1 MRKTTRTLTAS
12 LLALTL
18 LVPAPFISAASA
30 SDSKVTV
37 QSSQQQAVD
46 YMGHWAQKEFQ
57 SWVDKGLISG
67 YGNGVYK
74 PNQEITRAEWVILI
88 NRVFNLQEKSEISFT
103 DVLETGTYYSDIQKA
118 AAAGY
123 VSGYSD
129 GNFRPTQVVSRQ
141 EAAVMLHRL
150 LQLNSSANSHTPT
163 DVEDLPSWSQ
173 EAVLSLFGDGYLNG
187 YSDGSFRG
195 AKAVSRAEA
204 LRMIEKLAGE
214 ITSKSG
220 TYTGITTRN
229 MVISSPG
236 VELNNSTIS
245 GNLYLTE
252 GIAEGDITLNNV
264 NIKGTVYVSGGGEN
278 SIVLSHSNAANMVID
293 KHNGKLRVVTKGA
306 SAVPSIHVHSGVTLE
321 EDSTLT
327 GAGFGRVLIQN
338 TLPND
343 SIIRLIGNFDS
354 AEIQALGAPTLHL
367 AAGSIAEV
375 TLKQL
380 AKLRVDAGTAI
391 KNLILGINDKITIQG
406 TGKVGF
412 DSKYSHLIQFETPTP
427 TATAT
432 TGTGGSGSNG
442 SDGGAVTTP
451 SPAATPAPEATPSPT
466 VTPAPGATAP
476 ALTNVSVHDPSVVVD
491 KGTYYVFGSH
501 IDAAKSDDLM
511 KWTHFTNGY
520 TTPGNVLFGDLSANL
535 AESFKWAGEN
545 DSDSK
550 GGFSI
555 WAPDVFWNEDY
566 KNADG
571 TTGAYMMYYS
581 ASSTYIRSA
590 IGFATSQN
598 IEGPYFYGN
607 TVIYSGFTK
616 EEDYDTNSKINKKW
630 TNTNIQKLI
639 NNGTLEDAN
648 PDWFDAGGSY
658 KNKTYTNAI
667 DPTLFYD
674 KVGKLWMTYGSWSG
688 GIFVLEIDP
697 TTGEP
702 KYPGKDGK
710 TADGRLID
718 RYFGTHISGGM
729 TKSGEGPYIAYDKN
743 TGYYFLYVTYGGL
756 ASDGGYN
763 MRQFRSTNPDGPYV
777 DAAGQSAVL
786 TTSNDHSA
794 IGNKVLGNFMF
805 TNLNSDP
812 DFQTYGYVAS
822 GHNSVN
828 YDEETGKIFNFFH
841 TRFPQRGET
850 HELRVHQMFTNEDGW
865 PVTSP
870 HRYTGETIAAV
881 KQEDAVGAYQFVN
894 HGKDTS
900 AKIKSTTDIELRSDG
915 TITGSVNGTWELK
928 GEYYADLL
936 LNETENGA
944 KVQNLYKGVFVKQWD
959 STRQKNVM
967 VFTAMS
973 DKGVTVWGSQIE
985 LLSTEQMVSNIKDS
999 LSLGNTS
1006 KVYKD
1011 LTLPTEAVRGTVI
1024 TWSSSNEDVVGN
1036 DGSVTRPE
1044 KGHGNATVELTAT
1057 ITLGESTATKTFTI
1071 IVMELTGNVLE
1082 DGLVAAYDFEGNL
1095 AENEDRTSAGTIT
1108 GNRVNNT
1115 GGSITFETG
1124 EDGLAA
1130 KFDGNSGV
1138 RLPNGL
1144 IKGNT
1149 YTIGMWLNPEQLTQ
1163 FTTAFFGATTDTNWI
1178 SLLPYGNGGATT
1190 RMWFGSQTFH
1200 DAEAGMQIPVNQ
1212 WSHIA
1217 FTYDAGAVKLYVNG
1231 ILKYSGKGFTDV
1243 FDSEDA
1249 VFSLGVNYWDIPYKG
1264 LMDDLR
1270 IYESALSAEAV
1281 DMLVNGQ
1288 PDSNVKVSTI
1298 TITEPEIALE
1308 LGNNFTPQV
1317 QALPANAGNKK
1328 LTWSSSDS
1336 NVVSVDAETG
1346 TVTALTLGGEAVI
1359 TATATDG
1366 SGVSADYK
1374 VRVTDGKVAY
1384 YTFDGNLDDS
1394 LQLVGNGQVTGVKIE
1409 APTVGNITYGNG
1421 ITNQAAVFDGVSGIR
1436 LPDGLIDSDTYTVS
1450 MWLHPEQLTEATTT
1464 FFGAA
1469 SVNNWISFVPQNSD
1483 GITLLWSGQDWYDAL
1498 TGMTLPEKQWT
1509 HVAFTVKHGTV
1520 KVYINGVEK
1529 FSGENF
1535 PNVFRNQNGVF
1546 ALGVNYWDVPYKGMI
1561 DELKIYSRA
1570 LKADEVLTEYHSNVN

>member
-1 MRKTTRTLTAS
+1 MRKTISKLTAS

-18 LVPAPFISAASA
+18 LVPVPFISAASA
-30 SDSKVTV
+30 SDSNAIV
-37 QSSQQQAVD
+37 QPMQQQAVD
-46 YMGHWAQKEFQ
+46 YSGHWAQQDFQ

-67 YGNGVYK
+67 YGAGIYK
-74 PNQEITRAEWVILI
+74 PNQEITRVEWVTLI
-88 NRVFNLQEKSEISFT
+88 NRVFSLQEKSEISFT
-103 DVLETGTYYSDIQKA
+103 DVPETGAYYNDIQKA

-123 VSGYSD
+123 ISGYDD
-129 GNFRPTQVVSRQ
+129 GTFRPTQVISRQ
-141 EAAVMLHRL
+141 EAAVMLYRL
-150 LQLNSSANSHTPT
+150 FQLNSSVNIAAPQ
-163 DVEDLPSWSQ
+163 DAKALPAWSQ
-173 EAVLSLFGDGYLNG
+173 EAVLSLFSEGYLNG
-187 YSDGSFRG
+187 YSDGSFKG
-195 AKAVSRAEA
+195 AKAVTRAEA

-220 TYTGITTRN
+220 SYTGITTRN
-229 MVISSPG
+229 MVISSQD

-252 GIAEGDITLNNV
+252 GISEGNITLNNV
-264 NIKGTVYVSGGGEN
+264 TVKGKVYVSGGGDN
-278 SIVLSHSNAANMVID
+278 SIVFNNSNAADMSVN
-293 KHNGKLRVVTKGA
+293 KHNGKIRIVTKGT
-306 SAVPSIHVHSGVTLE
+306 SAVPTVRVHSGVTLE
-321 EDSTLT
+321 EDHTLT
-327 GAGFGRVLIQN
+327 GAGFGRVIIEN

-343 SIIRLIGNFDS
+343 SIIRLKGSFDS
-354 AEIQALGAPTLHL
+354 AEVQALGVPTLHL
-367 AAGSIAEV
+367 AAGSITEV

-380 AKLRVDAGTAI
+380 AKLRVDAGTNI
-391 KNLILGINDKITIQG
+391 KNLILAINDRIAIQG

-412 DSKYSHLIQFETPTP
+412 DSKYSHLIKFETPTP
-427 TATAT
+427 TATPT
-432 TGTGGSGSNG
+432 TVTGGSGSSG
-442 SDGGAVTTP
+442 SDGGTVSTPTPTTTP
-451 SPAATPAPEATPSPT
+451 VPTATPTA
-466 VTPAPGATAP
+466 TPAPGATAP

-511 KWTHFTNGY
+511 KWTRFTNGY
-520 TTPGNVLFGDLSANL
+520 TTPSNVIFGDLSANL

-566 KNADG
+566 KNVDG

-598 IEGPYFYGN
+598 IEGPYTYGN

-616 EEDYDTNSKINKKW
+616 NEDYDTNSKINKRW

-639 NNGTLEDAN
+639 DNGTLEGIN
-648 PDWFDAGGSY
+648 LDWFDAGGSY

-674 KVGKLWMTYGSWSG
+674 KDGKLWMTYGSWSG
-688 GIFVLEIDP
+688 GIFILEIDP
-697 TTGEP
+697 ANGEP
-702 KYPGKDGK
+702 KYPGKDGT

-743 TGYYFLYVTYGGL
+743 TGYYYLYVTYGGL

-786 TTSNDHSA
+786 ATSNDHSA
-794 IGNKVLGNFMF
+794 VGNKLLGNFIFM
-805 TNLNSDP
+805 NLNSDP
-812 DFQTYGYVAS
+812 DFQSYGYVAS

-841 TRFPQRGET
+841 TRFPQRGEA

-870 HRYTGETIAAV
+870 HRYTGETITAV
-881 KQEDAVGAYQFVN
+881 KHEDVAKAYQFVN

-900 AKIKSTTDIELRSDG
+900 GKIKSTTDIELRSDG
-915 TITGSVNGTWELK
+915 TIAGSVTGSWELK

-944 KVQNLYKGVFVKQWD
+944 TVQNLYKGVFVKQWD
-959 STRQKNVM
+959 SSRQSNVM
-967 VFTAMS
+967 TFTAMS
-973 DKGVTVWGSQIE
+973 NKGVTVWGSQIE
-985 LLSTEQMVSNIKDS
+985 LLSTEQMVSNIKES

-1011 LTLPTEAVRGTVI
+1011 LTLPAEAVRGTVI
-1024 TWSSSNEDVVGN
+1024 TWSSSNESVVGN

-1044 KGHGNATVELTAT
+1044 KGLGNATVELTAT
-1057 ITLGESTATKTFTI
+1057 ISLGESTATKTFTI
-1071 IVMELTGNVLE
+1071 VVMELTGNVLE

-1095 AENEDRTSAGTIT
+1095 SEKGDRTANGTIT
-1108 GNRVNNT
+1108 GNRINNT
-1115 GGSITFETG
+1115 GGNISYETG
-1124 EDGLAA
+1124 EAGLAA

-1149 YTIGMWLNPEQLTQ
+1149 YTIGMWLNPQELTP

-1200 DAEAGMQIPVNQ
+1200 DAEAGIQVPVNQ

-1217 FTYDAGAVKLYVNG
+1217 FTYDAGSVKLYVNG
-1231 ILKYSGKGFTDV
+1231 VLKYTGTGFTDV
-1243 FDSEDA
+1243 FNSEDA

-1264 LMDDLR
+1264 LIDNLR
-1270 IYESALSAEAV
+1270 IYESTLSAEAV
-1281 DMLVNGQ
+1281 DLLVNGE
-1288 PDSNVKVSTI
+1288 PDNNVKVNTI
-1298 TITEPEIALE
+1298 TITEPDKALE
-1308 LGNNFTPQV
+1308 LGNSFTPQV
-1317 QALPANAGNKK
+1317 KVLPINAGNKK

-1336 NVVSVDAETG
+1336 NVASVDATTG
-1346 TVTALTLGGEAVI
+1346 SVTALTVGGEAII

-1366 SGVSADYK
+1366 SGVSANYK
-1374 VRVTDGKVAY
+1374 VKVTDGKVAH

-1394 LQLVGNGQVTGVKIE
+1394 LQLVGSGQVTGIKIE

-1421 ITNQAAVFDGVSGIR
+1421 ISNQAATFDGASGIR
-1436 LPDGLIDSDTYTVS
+1436 LPDGLIDSDTYYTVS
-1450 MWLHPEQLTEATTT
+1450 MWLNPEQHTNATTT

-1469 SVNNWISFVPQNSD
+1469 SINSWISFVPQNSN
-1483 GITLLWSGQDWYDAL
+1483 GLTLLWSGQAWYDAL
-1498 TGMTLPEKQWT
+1498 TGMTIPEQQWT

-1529 FSGENF
+1529 FSGEDF
-1535 PNVFRNQNGVF
+1535 PNVFRNKNGVF

-1570 LKADEVLTEYHSNVN
+1570 LKSIEVLTEYNSK

>member
-1 MRKTTRTLTAS
+1 MRKTTRKLTAS

-18 LVPAPFISAASA
+18 LIPAPLISAASA
-30 SDSKVTV
+30 SDSKTIP
-37 QSSQQQAVD
+37 QSTQQQAAD
-46 YMGHWAQKEFQ
+46 YLGHWAQKDFQ

-67 YGNGVYK
+67 YGQGIYK
-74 PNQEITRAEWVILI
+74 PNQEITRAEWVTLI
-88 NRVFNLQEKSEISFT
+88 NRVFNLQEKAEISFM
-103 DVLETGTYYSDIQKA
+103 DVSETGAYYSDIQKA

-123 VSGYSD
+123 ISGYSD
-129 GNFRPTQVVSRQ
+129 GTFRATQQVSRQ
-141 EAAVMLHRL
+141 EAAVMLYRL
-150 LQLNSSANSHTPT
+150 FQLNSSANTSAPK
-163 DVEDLPSWSQ
+163 DVEDLPTWSQ
-173 EAVLSLFGDGYLNG
+173 EAVLSLFSEGYLSG
-187 YSDGSFRG
+187 YNDGTFKG
-195 AKAVSRAEA
+195 TKAVSRAEA
-204 LRMIEKLAGE
+204 LRMIEELAGE
-214 ITSKSG
+214 ITTKSG
-220 TYTGITTRN
+220 SYTGITSRN

-264 NIKGTVYVSGGGEN
+264 TVKGKVYVSGGGEN
-278 SIVLSHSNAANMVID
+278 SIVLSNSNAADMAVD
-293 KHNGKLRVVTKGA
+293 KHNGKLRIVTKGN
-306 SAVPSIHVHSGVTLE
+306 SAVPSVRVHSGVTLE
-321 EDSTLT
+321 EDNSLT
-327 GAGFGRVLIQN
+327 GAGFGQVIIEN

-343 SIIRLIGNFDS
+343 STIRLKGNFDS
-354 AEIQALGAPTLHL
+354 TEIKALGAPILHL
-367 AAGSIAEV
+367 AAGSITEV
-375 TLKQL
+375 TLKQIV
-380 AKLRVDAGTAI
+380 KLRVDAGTAI
-391 KNLILGINDKITIQG
+391 NNLILGINDIITIQG

-412 DSKYSHLIQFETPTP
+412 DSKYSHLIKFETPSPTATATPGTSSGGSDGGVVSTPAPSATPVPPATPTP
-427 TATAT
+427 TATPEPT
-432 TGTGGSGSNG
+432 
-442 SDGGAVTTP
+442 
-451 SPAATPAPEATPSPT
+451 AP
-466 VTPAPGATAP
+466 AP

-511 KWTHFTNGY
+511 NWTHFTNGY

-555 WAPDVFWNEDY
+555 WAPDVFWNEAY

-590 IGFATSQN
+590 IGYATSQN
-598 IEGPYFYGN
+598 IEGPYTYGN

-616 EEDYDTNSKINKKW
+616 EEDYDTNSKVNKKW

-639 NNGTLEDAN
+639 DNGTLDDVN

-674 KVGKLWMTYGSWSG
+674 KDGKLWMTYGSWSG
-688 GIFVLEIDP
+688 GIFILEIDP
-697 TTGEP
+697 ATGEP
-702 KYPGKDGK
+702 KYPGEDGK

-743 TGYYFLYVTYGGL
+743 TGYYYLYVTYGGL

-786 TTSNDHSA
+786 ATSNDHSA

-828 YDEETGKIFNFFH
+828 YDDETGKIFNFFH

-865 PVTSP
+865 PITSP

-881 KQEDAVGAYQFVN
+881 KQEDVIGAYQFVN

-900 AKIKSTTDIELRSDG
+900 AKIKSTTDIELRGDG
-915 TITGSVNGTWELK
+915 TITGSVTGTWELK
-928 GEYYADLL
+928 GEYYVDLL

-944 KVQNLYKGVFVKQWD
+944 AVQNLYKGVFVKQWD
-959 STRQKNVM
+959 SSRQSNVM
-967 VFTAMS
+967 TFTAMS
-973 DKGVTVWGSQIE
+973 NKGVTVWGSQIE
-985 LLSTEQMVSNIKDS
+985 LLSTEQIVSNIKES

-1006 KVYKD
+1006 KIYKD

-1024 TWSSSNEDVVGN
+1024 TWSSSNNDIVGN

-1044 KGHGNATVELTAT
+1044 KGLGNATVELTAT

-1071 IVMELTGNVLE
+1071 VVMELTGNVLE

-1095 AENEDRTSAGTIT
+1095 SENGDRTAKGTIT
-1108 GNRVNNT
+1108 GNRINNT
-1115 GGSITFETG
+1115 GGNITYETG
-1124 EDGLAA
+1124 EEGLAA
-1130 KFDGNSGV
+1130 KFDGNSGI

-1190 RMWFGSQTFH
+1190 RMWFGNQTFH

-1231 ILKYSGKGFTDV
+1231 VLKYTGKGFTDV
-1243 FDSEDA
+1243 FASEDA

-1264 LMDDLR
+1264 LIDNLR

-1281 DMLVNGQ
+1281 DLLVNGQ
-1288 PDSNVKVSTI
+1288 PDCDIKVSTI
-1298 TITEPEIALE
+1298 TITESEKALE
-1308 LGNNFTPQV
+1308 LENSFTPQV
-1317 QALPANAGNKK
+1317 KVLPTNAGNKT

-1336 NVVSVDAETG
+1336 NVVSVDAATG
-1346 TVTALTLGGEAVI
+1346 TVTALTVGGEAVI

-1366 SGVSADYK
+1366 SGISADYK
-1374 VRVTDGKVAY
+1374 VKVTDGKVAY
-1384 YTFDGNLDDS
+1384 YAFDGNLNDS
-1394 LQLVGNGQVTGVKIE
+1394 LQLIGTGQVTGIKIE

-1421 ITNQAAVFDGVSGIR
+1421 IADQAAVFDGASGIR
-1436 LPDGLIDSDTYTVS
+1436 LPDGLISSDTYTVS
-1450 MWLHPEQLTEATTT
+1450 MWLNPEQLTTATTT

-1469 SVNNWISFVPQNSD
+1469 SINSWISFVPQNSD
-1483 GITLLWSGQDWYDAL
+1483 GITLLWSGQAWYDAL
-1498 TGMTLPEKQWT
+1498 TNMRIPEQQWT

-1529 FSGENF
+1529 FSGEDF
-1535 PNVFRNQNGVF
+1535 PNVFRNKNGVF
-1546 ALGVNYWDVPYKGMI
+1546 SLGVNYWDVPYMGMM

-1570 LKADEVLTEYHSNVN
+1570 LKSEEILTEYNSNVN

>member
-1 MRKTTRTLTAS
+1 MNLRKTTRKLTAS

-30 SDSKVTV
+30 SDSKTIPP
-37 QSSQQQAVD
+37 STQQQAVD
-46 YMGHWAQKEFQ
+46 YSGHWAQKDFQ

-67 YGNGVYK
+67 YGNGIYK
-74 PNQEITRAEWVILI
+74 PNQEITRAEWVTLI
-88 NRVFNLQEKSEISFT
+88 NRVFNLQEKSEIAFT
-103 DVLETGTYYSDIQKA
+103 DVLESGAYYSDIQKA
-118 AAAGY
+118 SAAGY

-129 GNFRPTQVVSRQ
+129 GTFRPTQVVSRQ

-150 LQLNSSANSHTPT
+150 FQLNSSANTSAPK

-173 EAVLSLFGDGYLNG
+173 EAVLSLFGEGYLNG
-187 YSDGSFRG
+187 YSDGSFKG
-195 AKAVSRAEA
+195 AKAVTRAEA

-220 TYTGITTRN
+220 SYTGITTQN
-229 MVISSPG
+229 MVISNPG

-264 NIKGTVYVSGGGEN
+264 TVKGTIFVSGGGEN
-278 SIVLSHSNAANMVID
+278 SIVLSNSNAGNMVVD
-293 KHNGKLRVVTKGA
+293 KRNGKLRVVTKGT
-306 SAVPSIHVHSGVTLE
+306 SAVPSVRVHSGVMLE
-321 EDSTLT
+321 EDTTLT
-327 GAGFGRVLIQN
+327 GAGLGRVVIEN

-343 SIIRLIGNFDS
+343 SIIRLRGNFDS
-354 AEIQALGAPTLHL
+354 AEVRALGVPTLHL
-367 AAGSIAEV
+367 AAGNITEV
-375 TLKQL
+375 TLNQL
-380 AKLRVDAGTAI
+380 AKLRVDAGAAI
-391 KNLILGINDKITIQG
+391 KNLILGINDMITIQG
-406 TGKVGF
+406 TGKVSF
-412 DSKYSHLIQFETPTP
+412 DNKYSNLIKFEIPTP

-432 TGTGGSGSNG
+432 SGSGSSGSGG
-442 SDGGAVTTP
+442 SDGSAVATPTTTP
-451 SPAATPAPEATPSPT
+451 VPTATATPTATPGPS
-466 VTPAPGATAP
+466 ATAP
-476 ALTNVSVHDPSVVVD
+476 ALTNVSVHDPSVAVD

-501 IDAAKSDDLM
+501 IDAAKSDDLLN
-511 KWTHFTNGY
+511 WTRFTNGY

-598 IEGPYFYGN
+598 IEGPYTYGN

-630 TNTNIQKLI
+630 TNTNIHKLI
-639 NNGTLEDAN
+639 DNGTLEDAN

-674 KVGKLWMTYGSWSG
+674 KDGKLWMTYGSWSG
-688 GIFVLEIDP
+688 GIFILEIDP
-697 TTGEP
+697 ATGEP
-702 KYPGKDGK
+702 KYPGKDGT

-729 TKSGEGPYIAYDKN
+729 TKSGEGPYIVYDKN
-743 TGYYFLYVTYGGL
+743 TDYYFLYVTYGGL

-786 TTSNDHSA
+786 ATSNDHSA

-805 TNLNSDP
+805 TNVNSEP

-865 PVTSP
+865 PLTSP

-881 KQEDAVGAYQFVN
+881 MQEDVIGAYQFVN

-900 AKIKSTTDIELRSDG
+900 AKIKSTTAIELRSDG
-915 TITGSVNGTWELK
+915 TITGSVTGSWELK

-936 LNETENGA
+936 INEIENGA
-944 KVQNLYKGVFVKQWD
+944 TVQNLYKGVFVKQWD
-959 STRQKNVM
+959 STRQSNVM
-967 VFTAMS
+967 TFTAMS
-973 DKGVTVWGSQIE
+973 NKGVTVWGSQIE
-985 LLSTEQMVSNIKDS
+985 LLSTDQIVSNVKDS

-1024 TWSSSNEDVVGN
+1024 TWSSSNEAVVGN
-1036 DGSVTRPE
+1036 DGSVVRPE
-1044 KGHGNATVELTAT
+1044 KGLGNATIELTAT
-1057 ITLGESTATKTFTI
+1057 IALGESTATKTFTI
-1071 IVMELTGNVLE
+1071 IVMELTGNILE
-1082 DGLVAAYDFEGNL
+1082 DGLVAAYDFEGDL
-1095 AENEDRTSAGTIT
+1095 SENGDRTDKGTIT
-1108 GNRVNNT
+1108 GNRINNT
-1115 GGSITFETG
+1115 GGNITYETG
-1124 EDGLAA
+1124 EVGLAA
-1130 KFDGNSGV
+1130 KFDGSSGI

-1149 YTIGMWLNPEQLTQ
+1149 YTIGMWLNPQELTQ

-1217 FTYDAGAVKLYVNG
+1217 FTYDAGTVKLYVNG
-1231 ILKYSGKGFTDV
+1231 VLKYTGKGFTDV
-1243 FDSEDA
+1243 FNSADA
-1249 VFSLGVNYWDIPYKG
+1249 VFALGVNYWDIPYKG
-1264 LMDDLR
+1264 LIDNLR

-1281 DMLVNGQ
+1281 DLLVNGE

-1298 TITEPEIALE
+1298 TIHDAEMDVAV
-1308 LGNNFTPQV
+1308 GNTFTPQV
-1317 QALPANAGNKK
+1317 KVLPTNAGNKK
-1328 LTWSSSDS
+1328 LTWSSSDPS
-1336 NVVSVDAETG
+1336 AISVDATTG
-1346 TVTALTLGGEAVI
+1346 TVTALTVGGEAVI
-1359 TATATDG
+1359 TATAADG

-1374 VRVTDGKVAY
+1374 VNVTDGKVAY
-1384 YTFDGNLDDS
+1384 YAFDGNLDDS
-1394 LQLVGNGQVTGVKIE
+1394 LQLVGTGQVTGIKIE

-1436 LPDGLIDSDTYTVS
+1436 LPNGLIDSNTYTVS
-1450 MWLHPEQLTEATTT
+1450 MWLNPEQLTDATTT

-1469 SVNNWISFVPQNSD
+1469 SINSWISFVPQN
-1483 GITLLWSGQDWYDAL
+1483 GAGKTLLWSGEAWYDAVSA
-1498 TGMTLPEKQWT
+1498 MKIPENKWT
-1509 HVAFTVKHGTV
+1509 HVAFAVNNGTV
-1520 KVYINGVEK
+1520 KVYLDGVEQ
-1529 FSGENF
+1529 FSGEGF
-1535 PNVFRNQNGVF
+1535 PNVFKNKNGVF

-1570 LKADEVLTEYHSNVN
+1570 LKSDEILTEYNSNVN

>member
-1 MRKTTRTLTAS
+1 MRKTTRKLTAS

-18 LVPAPFISAASA
+18 LVPAPLISAASA
-30 SDSKVTV
+30 SDSKATV
-37 QSSQQQAVD
+37 QSTQQQTVD
-46 YMGHWAQKEFQ
+46 YMGHWAQKDFQ

-67 YGNGVYK
+67 YGKGIYK
-74 PNQEITRAEWVILI
+74 PNQEITRAEWVTLI

-103 DVLETGTYYSDIQKA
+103 DVLEAGSHYKDIQKA
-118 AAAGY
+118 VAAGY
-123 VSGYSD
+123 VSGYDD
-129 GNFRPTQVVSRQ
+129 GSFRPQQVVSRQ

-150 LQLNSSANSHTPT
+150 FQLNASANTSAPK

-173 EAVLSLFGDGYLNG
+173 EAVLSLFGEGYLNG
-187 YSDGSFRG
+187 YSDGSFKG
-195 AKAVSRAEA
+195 AKAVTRAEA

-220 TYTGITTRN
+220 SYTGITTQN

-264 NIKGTVYVSGGGEN
+264 TVKGKVYVSGGGEN
-278 SIVLSHSNAANMVID
+278 SIVFNNSNVTDMVAD
-293 KHNGKLRVVTKGA
+293 KRNGKLRIVTKG
-306 SAVPSIHVHSGVTLE
+306 SSVIPSVRVHSGVTLE

-327 GAGFGRVLIQN
+327 GAGFGRVIIEN

-343 SIIRLIGNFDS
+343 SIITLRGNFDS
-354 AEIQALGAPTLHL
+354 AEVQALGVPTLHL
-367 AAGSIAEV
+367 TAGSIAEV

-380 AKLRVDAGTAI
+380 AKLRVEASTEI
-391 KNLILGINDKITIQG
+391 KNLILGINDMITIQG
-406 TGKVGF
+406 TGKIGF
-412 DSKYSHLIQFETPTP
+412 DSRFSHLIKFETPTP

-432 TGTGGSGSNG
+432 IGTGGSGSGG
-442 SDGGAVTTP
+442 SDGGAV
-451 SPAATPAPEATPSPT
+451 ATPSPT
-466 VTPAPGATAP
+466 ATPAPGATAP
-476 ALTNVSVHDPSVVVD
+476 TLTNVSVHDPSVVVD

-501 IDAAKSDDLM
+501 IDAAKSNDLM
-511 KWTHFTNGY
+511 DWTHFTNGY
-520 TTPGNVLFGDLSANL
+520 TTPGNILFGDLSANL

-555 WAPDVFWNEDY
+555 WAPDVFYNEDY

-598 IEGPYFYGN
+598 IEGPYTYGN

-616 EEDYDTNSKINKKW
+616 DEDYDTNSKINKKW
-630 TNTNIQKLI
+630 TNTNIQKLVD
-639 NNGTLEDAN
+639 NGTLEGFN

-674 KVGKLWMTYGSWSG
+674 KDGKLWMTYGSWSG
-688 GIFVLEIDP
+688 GIFILEIDP
-697 TTGEP
+697 ATGEP
-702 KYPGKDGK
+702 KYPGKDSK

-743 TGYYFLYVTYGGL
+743 TGYYYLYVTYGGL

-786 TTSNDHSA
+786 ATSNDHSA
-794 IGNKVLGNFMF
+794 VGNKVLGNFMF

-865 PVTSP
+865 PVTSA
-870 HRYTGETIAAV
+870 HRYTGETITAV
-881 KQEDAVGAYQFVN
+881 KQENVVGAYQFVN

-915 TITGSVNGTWELK
+915 TITGSVTGTWELK

-944 KVQNLYKGVFVKQWD
+944 AVQNLYKGVFVKQWD
-959 STRQKNVM
+959 SSRQSHVM
-967 VFTAMS
+967 TFTAMS
-973 DKGVTVWGSQIE
+973 NKGVTVWGSQIE
-985 LLSTEQMVSNIKDS
+985 LLSTEQIVSNIKDS

-1024 TWSSSNEDVVGN
+1024 TWSSSNTDVVEN

-1044 KGHGNATVELTAT
+1044 KGLGNATVELTAT
-1057 ITLGESTATKTFTI
+1057 ITLGESTATKSFTI
-1071 IVMELTGNVLE
+1071 VVMELTGNMLE
-1082 DGLVAAYDFEGNL
+1082 DGLVAAYDFEGDL
-1095 AENEDRTSAGTIT
+1095 SENGDRTDKGTIT
-1108 GNRVNNT
+1108 GNRINNT
-1115 GGSITFETG
+1115 GGNITYETG
-1124 EDGLAA
+1124 EEDLAA

-1149 YTIGMWLNPEQLTQ
+1149 YTIGMWLNPQELTQ
-1163 FTTAFFGATTDTNWI
+1163 FTTAFFGATSDTNWI

-1190 RMWFGSQTFH
+1190 RMWFGVQTFH

-1231 ILKYSGKGFTDV
+1231 ELKYTGKGFTDV

-1264 LMDDLR
+1264 LIDSLR

-1281 DMLVNGQ
+1281 DLLVHGQ

-1298 TITEPEIALE
+1298 TITEPEKALE
-1308 LGNNFTPQV
+1308 LGNSFTPQV
-1317 QALPANAGNKK
+1317 KVLPTHAGNKK
-1328 LTWSSSDS
+1328 LTWSSSDAS
-1336 NVVSVDAETG
+1336 VVSVDAVSG
-1346 TVTALTLGGEAVI
+1346 TVTALTVGGEAVI

-1366 SGVSADYK
+1366 SGVTADYK
-1374 VRVTDGKVAY
+1374 VKVTDGRVAY
-1384 YTFDGNLDDS
+1384 YAFDGNLDDS
-1394 LQLVGNGQVTGVKIE
+1394 LQLVGTGQVTGIKIE

-1436 LPDGLIDSDTYTVS
+1436 LPNGLIDSNTYTVS
-1450 MWLHPEQLTEATTT
+1450 MWLNPEQLTDATTT

-1469 SVNNWISFVPQNSD
+1469 SINNWISFVPQN
-1483 GITLLWSGQDWYDAL
+1483 GGGKTLLWSGEAWYDAISA
-1498 TGMTLPEKQWT
+1498 MKIPENKWT
-1509 HVAFTVKHGTV
+1509 YVAFTVNNGTV
-1520 KVYINGVEK
+1520 KVYLDGVEQ
-1529 FSGENF
+1529 FSGEGF
-1535 PNVFRNQNGVF
+1535 PNVFKNKNGVF

-1570 LKADEVLTEYHSNVN
+1570 LKSDEILTEYNSNVN

>member
-1 MRKTTRTLTAS
+1 MRKTTRKLTAS

-18 LVPAPFISAASA
+18 LVPAPLISAASA
-30 SDSKVTV
+30 SDSKATV
-37 QSSQQQAVD
+37 QSTQQQTVD
-46 YMGHWAQKEFQ
+46 YMGHWAQKDFQ

-67 YGNGVYK
+67 YGKGIYK
-74 PNQEITRAEWVILI
+74 PNQEITRAEWVTLI

-103 DVLETGTYYSDIQKA
+103 DVLEAGSHYKDIQKA
-118 AAAGY
+118 VAAGY
-123 VSGYSD
+123 VSGYDD
-129 GNFRPTQVVSRQ
+129 GSFRPQQVVSRQ

-150 LQLNSSANSHTPT
+150 FQLNASANTSAPK

-173 EAVLSLFGDGYLNG
+173 EAVLSLFGEGYLNG
-187 YSDGSFRG
+187 YSDGSFKG
-195 AKAVSRAEA
+195 AKAVTRAEA

-220 TYTGITTRN
+220 SYTGITTQN

-252 GIAEGDITLNNV
+252 GIAEGDITLNNITV
-264 NIKGTVYVSGGGEN
+264 KGKVYVFGGGEN
-278 SIVLSHSNAANMVID
+278 SIVFNNSNVADMVVD
-293 KHNGKLRVVTKGA
+293 KRNGKLRIVTKG
-306 SAVPSIHVHSGVTLE
+306 SSVIPSVRVHSGVTLE

-327 GAGFGRVLIQN
+327 GAGFGRVIIEN

-343 SIIRLIGNFDS
+343 SIITLRGNFDS
-354 AEIQALGAPTLHL
+354 AEVQALGVPTLHL

-380 AKLRVDAGTAI
+380 AKLRVEASTEI
-391 KNLILGINDKITIQG
+391 KNLILGINDMITIQG

-412 DSKYSHLIQFETPTP
+412 DSRFSHLIKFETPTP

-432 TGTGGSGSNG
+432 IGTGGSGSGG

-451 SPAATPAPEATPSPT
+451 SPTATPT
-466 VTPAPGATAP
+466 PGATAP
-476 ALTNVSVHDPSVVVD
+476 TLTNVSVHDPSVVVD

-501 IDAAKSDDLM
+501 IDAAKSNDLM
-511 KWTHFTNGY
+511 NWTHFTNGY

-550 GGFSI
+550 DGFSI
-555 WAPDVFWNEDY
+555 WAPDVFYNEDY

-598 IEGPYFYGN
+598 IEGPYTYGN

-616 EEDYDTNSKINKKW
+616 DEDYDTNSKINKKW

-639 NNGTLEDAN
+639 DNGTLEGFN

-674 KVGKLWMTYGSWSG
+674 KDGKLWMTYGSWSG
-688 GIFVLEIDP
+688 GIFILEIDP
-697 TTGEP
+697 ATGDP
-702 KYPGKDGK
+702 KYPGKDSK

-743 TGYYFLYVTYGGL
+743 IGYYYLYVTYGGL

-786 TTSNDHSA
+786 ATSNDHSA
-794 IGNKVLGNFMF
+794 VGNKVLGNFMF

-865 PVTSP
+865 PVTSA
-870 HRYTGETIAAV
+870 HRYTGETITAV
-881 KQEDAVGAYQFVN
+881 KQEDVVGAYQFVN

-900 AKIKSTTDIELRSDG
+900 AKIKSTTDIELHSDG
-915 TITGSVNGTWELK
+915 TITGSVTGTWELK

-944 KVQNLYKGVFVKQWD
+944 AVKNLYKGVFVKQWD
-959 STRQKNVM
+959 SSRQSNVM
-967 VFTAMS
+967 TFTAMS
-973 DKGVTVWGSQIE
+973 NKGVTVWGSQIE
-985 LLSTEQMVSNIKDS
+985 LLSTEQIVSNIKDS

-1024 TWSSSNEDVVGN
+1024 TWSSSNTDVVEN

-1044 KGHGNATVELTAT
+1044 KGLGNATVELTAT

-1071 IVMELTGNVLE
+1071 VVMELTGNMLE
-1082 DGLVAAYDFEGNL
+1082 DGLVAAYDFEGDL
-1095 AENEDRTSAGTIT
+1095 SENGDRTDKGTIT
-1108 GNRVNNT
+1108 GNRINNT
-1115 GGSITFETG
+1115 GGTITYETG
-1124 EDGLAA
+1124 EEGLAA

-1149 YTIGMWLNPEQLTQ
+1149 YTIGMWLNPQELTQ

-1231 ILKYSGKGFTDV
+1231 ELKYTGKGFTDV

-1264 LMDDLR
+1264 LIDSLR

-1281 DMLVNGQ
+1281 DLLVHGQ

-1298 TITEPEIALE
+1298 TITEPEKALE
-1308 LGNNFTPQV
+1308 LGNSFTPQV
-1317 QALPANAGNKK
+1317 KVLPTHAGNKK

-1336 NVVSVDAETG
+1336 NIVSVDAVSG
-1346 TVTALTLGGEAVI
+1346 TVTALAVGGEAVI

-1366 SGVSADYK
+1366 SGVTADYK
-1374 VRVTDGKVAY
+1374 VKVTDGRVAY
-1384 YTFDGNLDDS
+1384 YAFDGNLDDS
-1394 LQLVGNGQVTGVKIE
+1394 LQLVGTGQVTGIKIE

-1421 ITNQAAVFDGVSGIR
+1421 ISNQAAVFDGVSGIR

-1450 MWLHPEQLTEATTT
+1450 MWLNPEQLTKATTT

-1469 SVNNWISFVPQNSD
+1469 SINSWISFVPQNSD
-1483 GITLLWSGQDWYDAL
+1483 GITLLWSGQAWYDAL
-1498 TGMTLPEKQWT
+1498 TGMTIPEKQWT
-1509 HVAFTVKHGTV
+1509 HVAFTVKNGTV

-1529 FSGENF
+1529 FSGEDF
-1535 PNVFRNQNGVF
+1535 PNVFRNKNGVF

-1570 LKADEVLTEYHSNVN
+1570 LKSDEILTEYNLNVN